1 VARKMMGV
9 AIPAQTMIRERSS
22 VRSTGSLGT
31 TSCRSSTRQ
40 DKTEVKCFKRGNFGH
55 CQSGCHSKHHNEVR
69 LKHSH
74 EEEPAFSMAVA
85 YEGKET
91 ELMLKEEAMKPNPRR
106 DAELHFITDML
117 YLDGGMVLAIT

>member
-1 VARKMMGV
+1 MGV
-9 AIPAQTMIRERSS
+9 AIPAQAMTRERSS

-40 DKTEVKCFKRGNFGH
+40 DKTKVKCFKRGDFGRY
-55 CQSGCHSKHHNEVR
+55 QSGCDSKCHNEEVR
-69 LKHSH
+69 LKRSH